1 MPRLDNVTTYYIYT
15 KDPDFVIEEAFDE
28 TLESR
33 DAFVAYSLSQL
44 KARVGWNIVRL
55 KYRGTTLYDNL
66 YNCFDNATFGAVIPD
81 DRFIKIQNKDYSS
94 GAYFYY
100 LKDDFPFLITMLIAS
115 LRGSAN
121 NERAQFTF
129 EMFKKNVLCIENE
142 SQRLTLENETQKYL
156 KDNVSK
162 VIPNAGEIES
172 IKSKMKLDIGMKDR
186 PKYDDSKVANMTLD
200 NKLTQLMIEL
210 YSSDRYN
217 NEL

>member
-1 MPRLDNVTTYYIYT
+1 
-15 KDPDFVIEEAFDE
+15 
-28 TLESR
+28 
-33 DAFVAYSLSQL
+33 
-44 KARVGWNIVRL
+44 
-55 KYRGTTLYDNL
+55 
-66 YNCFDNATFGAVIPD
+66 
-81 DRFIKIQNKDYSS
+81 
-94 GAYFYY
+94 
-100 LKDDFPFLITMLIAS
+100 MLIAS